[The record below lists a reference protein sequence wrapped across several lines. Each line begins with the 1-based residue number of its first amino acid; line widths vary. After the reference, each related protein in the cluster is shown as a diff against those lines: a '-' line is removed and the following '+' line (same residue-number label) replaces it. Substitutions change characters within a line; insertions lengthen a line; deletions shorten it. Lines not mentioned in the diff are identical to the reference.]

1 MDVNPDD
8 LPPGMTGGS
17 NWELLVE
24 ALRTWRAVPGRHS
37 PRALG
42 VAMKGDPLDEQLQEQ
57 RRERARNESRKFYA
71 KMKKDPVWLE
81 KRRAYYRA
89 KYHAARNREK

>member
-1 MDVNPDD
+1 
-8 LPPGMTGGS
+8 
-17 NWELLVE
+17 
-24 ALRTWRAVPGRHS
+24 
-37 PRALG
+37 
-42 VAMKGDPLDEQLQEQ
+42 MKGDPLDEQLQEQ